1 MGKAFAIGTVIKK
14 TAEAI
19 VGCVKKADELKQ
31 SYNTL
36 QTQTGATNEEMAG
49 LEQSLKNIYA
59 NNYGESFED
68 IANAMAEVKN
78 QTSLTGE
85 ELEKTTQNAIALRDT
100 FDYDIQESTRAADMM
115 MKQFGLTS
123 DEAFNLIAQGSQNG
137 LDKNGNLLDSINEY
151 SVHFKQLGF
160 NAEDMFNMLSNGAES
175 GVFDIDKLGDAV
187 KEFGI
192 RAKDGSDT
200 TVTAFEMLG
209 LNSDELQKKFA
220 DGGEGAKEAFKE
232 VAGALQ
238 NCDDEVV
245 KNTAGVNLFGT
256 MWEDMGAE
264 AVAALTNTNG
274 NISATKDTLSSI
286 NEIKYDDLGSAF
298 EGIKRQ
304 IDTGLIIPIGE
315 TLLPLVNEFANW
327 VNEHMPEI
335 QQVFEV
341 TISVIEEVI
350 NKLAPIFEVELTLV
364 EDVFDIFSAAFNGD
378 WDVFWEKIGKFFSD
392 IVSGLN
398 TILNTELNILI
409 DVLSSMKEGMKN
421 AAVAL
426 FKKISEGFS
435 EIWQGIET
443 WFGRKLNEL
452 KNSLTKKKDEF
463 KKAGKAVFNAVWDGI
478 KSIWSSIE
486 KWVTDKVDWLK
497 DKLSFWRSGKDEMN
511 EGGSD
516 GSHRTG
522 LYSVPYDDYRAILH
536 KGEMVLTQP
545 EAEQYRNENNI
556 SNEKTNIVQNFYGV
570 KEEKTAFETYRKT
583 KKVLRDL
590 GIA

>member
-350 NKLAPIFEVELTLV
+350 NKLAPIFEVALTLV

-409 DVLSSMKEGMKN
+409 DVLSSMTEGMKN

-522 LYSVPYDDYRAILH
+522 LYRVPYDDYRAILH

-545 EAEQYRNENNI
+545 EADQYRNENNI

>member
-1 MGKAFAIGTVIKK
+1 MGKAFAIGAIVKT

-36 QTQTGATNEEMAG
+36 QTQTGATDEEMAD
-49 LEQSLKNIYA
+49 LEQRLKNIYA

-78 QTSLTGE
+78 QTGLAGE
-85 ELEKTTQNAIALRDT
+85 ELEKTTQNALALRDT
-100 FDYDIQESTRAADMM
+100 FGYEVQESTRAADMM

-160 NAEDMFNMLSNGAES
+160 DAEDMFNMLANGAES

-200 TVTAFEMLG
+200 TVAAFEMLG
-209 LNSDELQKKFA
+209 LNSDELQAKFA
-220 DGGEGAKEAFKE
+220 AGGEGAKEAFEE
-232 VAGALQ
+232 VAEALQ

-274 NISATKDTLSSI
+274 SISTTKDTLSSI
-286 NEIKYDDLGSAF
+286 NEIKYDSLGSAF
-298 EGIKRQ
+298 EGIGRQ
-304 IDTGLIIPIGE
+304 FEMGLVIPIGE
-315 TLLPLVNEFANW
+315 KLLPLVNDFANW

-335 QQVFEV
+335 QAVFEV
-341 TISVIEEVI
+341 TISVIENVL
-350 NKLAPIFEVELTLV
+350 NRLAPIFEVALTLV

-378 WDVFWEKIGKFFSD
+378 WELFWEKIGTFFSD
-392 IVSGLN
+392 LVSGLG
-398 TILNTELNILI
+398 TVLETALNILI
-409 DVLSSMKEGMKN
+409 DILGSMAGGIKD
-421 AAVAL
+421 AAAAL
-426 FKKISEGFS
+426 FSKISEGFS
-435 EIWQGIET
+435 EIWDKIEK
-443 WFGRKLNEL
+443 WFDRKINEL
-452 KNSLTKKKDEF
+452 KNSFTKKVNDF
-463 KKAGKAVFNAVWDGI
+463 KKAGKDIFNAVWDGI
-478 KSIWSSIE
+478 KGIWSSIE
-486 KWVTDKVDWLK
+486 SWVTDKVNWLI
-497 DKLSFWRSGKDEMN
+497 DKLAFWRRGQEEMR
-511 EGGSD
+511 GGSD

-545 EAEQYRNENNI
+545 EADRYR
-556 SNEKTNIVQNFYGV
+556 SGKDDTNEKANIVQNFYGV

-583 KKVLRDL
+583 KKALRDL